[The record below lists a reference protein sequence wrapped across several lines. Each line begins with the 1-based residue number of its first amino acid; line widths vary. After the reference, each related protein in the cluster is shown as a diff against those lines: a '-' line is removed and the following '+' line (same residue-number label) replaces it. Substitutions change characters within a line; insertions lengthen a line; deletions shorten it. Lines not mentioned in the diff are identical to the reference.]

1 MVYVTKLK
9 YVIRL
14 IELGESI
21 KAYESRKISFNR
33 TRLNEVKRE
42 YNTLVGELPIEEK
55 EGKFLSYEIEAY

>member
-21 KAYESRKISFNR
+21 KAYENRKISFNR

-42 YNTLVGELPIEEK
+42 YNELVGELPIEEK